1 MQRGKE
7 GAFTPSIHPVGGWVV
22 GWLDVGV
29 GLVAHFN
36 CLIGWSFFHCT
47 SIYPSSSPLLLFI
60 SFVHFFFVLVSILR
74 DHPIIHDS
82 KNLGESGRIW
92 ANLGESLIA
101 HDPFSFAH
109 HVSAFF
115 HSIRHEIVFVSAP
128 LHCRPLDKSSGYSE
142 ILTRTSGI

>member
-82 KNLGESGRIW
+82 KNLGESG
-92 ANLGESLIA
+92 
-101 HDPFSFAH
+101 
-109 HVSAFF
+109 
-115 HSIRHEIVFVSAP
+115 
-128 LHCRPLDKSSGYSE
+128 
-142 ILTRTSGI
+142 